1 MAPRPLP
8 AYDEE
13 STSEYS
19 TTSSDISEDHYHAE
33 DRTTRIKGLIKN
45 YFIAFLGS
53 LAILWIVFYILYE
66 LMIVRTLDKEV
77 VAALNDTDSD
87 SGCMYV
93 MFCK

>member
-8 AYDEE
+8 VYDEE
-13 STSEYS
+13 STSEAS

-33 DRTTRIKGLIKN
+33 DGKTRIKGLIKN
-45 YFIAFLGS
+45 YIIAFLGS
-53 LAILWIVFYILYE
+53 LAILWIVFWLLYE